1 MSFSPKFCIFLL
13 NTIFD
18 IIATLTWFA
27 HMSFLCYK
35 LCRGFYF
42 QILVGFKF
50 QEKNMWE
57 GHTSTCIGL
66 VRDFWGT
73 FGCVS
78 CIFMY
83 ASRLGRVLGF
93 TQISFVPLRRTD
105 NISAGSFSK
114 VHVGRYVILMYS
126 SS

>member
-50 QEKNMWE
+50 QENNMWE

-78 CIFMY
+78 CISCMHPGWAGFWDLLKFLLFL
-83 ASRLGRVLGF
+83 SEEQTIFLLGHF
-93 TQISFVPLRRTD
+93 PKCTSEDT
-105 NISAGSFSK
+105 
-114 VHVGRYVILMYS
+114 
-126 SS
+126 